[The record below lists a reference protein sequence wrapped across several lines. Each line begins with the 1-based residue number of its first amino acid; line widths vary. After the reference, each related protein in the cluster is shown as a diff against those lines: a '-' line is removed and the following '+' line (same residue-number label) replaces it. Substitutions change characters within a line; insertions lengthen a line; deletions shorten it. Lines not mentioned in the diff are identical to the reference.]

1 MKKSGQ
7 SALDYLLSWG
17 WVLIVIAASLIVLY
31 SLGVFSA
38 PSAPTLISGFPTVS
52 VSAVA
57 ANSSLMVLKL
67 SNNFGSPI
75 NLSDISVSISG
86 KNYTALQCQ
95 KTILPQSQSALCR
108 VPVSISSSKYFAV
121 VNINF
126 LPYRSVAQLVSNGTI
141 SAGRYSGSLALN
153 NEVTSFEAVDAPVG
167 NSWAVTFDGV
177 KKTQTVTS
185 APNGNIINFSEPFGV
200 YGYNVS
206 NLSASCSGAYPT
218 PSKGTANTGALYK
231 ISFSGNCVTT
241 FVEHGIPSSFN
252 WQVNYSDPQSA
263 TAPAGTNLTFEA
275 PVGVAYAYKAV
286 PLSLACANSSVAV
299 SGSVVNI
306 DYWGCNTTISESNLP
321 LGATG
326 NGASS
331 AVGWSMSFDGYNS
344 PVSTSSSS
352 LVTSKQ
358 VFSLLSPITPSAS
371 VSGLNC
377 NGASAPSIYPGGS
390 GTFSSWSC
398 VTTLSESGV
407 PLGATGDG
415 ASSTVGWSASFDGY
429 SSGVSTSSSSVSTP
443 AATFTSFSPITPS
456 ASVSGLDCSGA
467 SAPSIYPGGSGTF
480 SSWSCTT
487 TFKESGVPLGATG
500 DGISGTLGWTAY
512 YPAQSPTTAVAS
524 STSSSILTY
533 PDNGVSTISESNAG
547 AGTKGLTCGGSNQ
560 YPTYLGGTASFS
572 SWDCITSFSE
582 SGIPL
587 GSSGGGITTSQLGW
601 AVNFDGVDVN
611 TSNSS
616 SNLIYLQRDISSIS
630 TASAQADTVGLNCIS
645 SSSPSIYEGAS
656 VALSGPWLCTNTID
670 ENGIYPVGAYSWSAD
685 ISPVYSPPNYGFY
698 NSFISS
704 TSYDLQATG
713 LFSSLSDNGA
723 DLSMNE
729 ALPISTPLSSS
740 STTSSNPFYT
750 VPTLSGSSSFLTIIA
765 IGANENSGNSYV
777 SVSGIPSNC
786 VNLQTQQQKI
796 DDNYGQDVQYLSS
809 FLYYCNTTSSETIS
823 LTLSDATDYE
833 TTFVTYAGPSSAYFI
848 NTSGAIP
855 AHTALGDSNCQV
867 VNENFTLNY
876 ANNPGV
882 ASVIG
887 VDTPGAWPT
896 PESSASCEANLYAD
910 TWQYLSNTKVGP
922 ATSSGSGNPA
932 PVMLVSNDSSRF
944 GTSPIY
950 SAYVKETIS
959 TAVSSTFGTA
969 EIAAEV
975 TPRPY
980 PIYSYSLIMYPGGT
994 ETAYYSTPTFA
1005 TPGSN

>member
-126 LPYRSVAQLVSNGTI
+126 LPYRSVVQLVSNGTI
-141 SAGRYSGSLALN
+141 SAGLYSGSLALN

-200 YGYNVS
+200 YDYNVS

-358 VFSLLSPITPSAS
+358 VFSSLSPITPSAS

-415 ASSTVGWSASFDGY
+415 ASTTVGWSASFDGY
-429 SSGVSTSSSSVSTP
+429 NSGVSTSSSSVSTP
-443 AATFTSFSPITPS
+443 AATFTSFSPIASS
-456 ASVSGLDCSGA
+456 ASVSGLNCNGA
-467 SAPSIYPGGSGTF
+467 SAPSIYPGGSASF
-480 SSWSCTT
+480 SSWNCIT
-487 TFKESGVPLGATG
+487 TFSASGVPLGATG
-500 DGISGTLGWTAY
+500 GGISGTLGWTAY

-524 STSSSILTY
+524 STSSSTLTY
-533 PDNGVSTISESNAG
+533 TDDGVSTISESNAG
-547 AGTKGLTCGGSNQ
+547 AGTNGLTCGGSNQ
-560 YPTYLGGTASFS
+560 YPTYLGGEASFS
-572 SWDCITSFSE
+572 SWDCITNFNE
-582 SGIPL
+582 SGVSL
-587 GSSGGGITTSQLGW
+587 GQTGGGISGTLGW
-601 AVNFDGVDVN
+601 AVNYNGFQI
-611 TSNSS
+611 NSS
-616 SNLIYLQRDISSIS
+616 YSSSQLSYQSNDIKISTFTPSAFTLGLDCGQNYANMYPGSTITIQFSADWTCNTTIYPSGFPSTPSFTWSVTYPFLLSGQDIGTSVASSI
-630 TASAQADTVGLNCIS
+630 N
-645 SSSPSIYEGAS
+645 
-656 VALSGPWLCTNTID
+656 SGIVTLTESQQYVN
-670 ENGIYPVGAYSWSAD
+670 NGV
-685 ISPVYSPPNYGFY
+685 
-698 NSFISS
+698 
-704 TSYDLQATG
+704 
-713 LFSSLSDNGA
+713 SLSA
-723 DLSMNE
+723 
-729 ALPISTPLSSS
+729 
-740 STTSSNPFYT
+740 TSSNASANSINYT
-750 VPTLSGSSSFLTIIA
+750 FDYNGYSGSTDASQQYTAKGYFAIFEVSIA
-765 IGANENSGNSYV
+765 IPYDYSQSIKI
-777 SVSGIPSNC
+777 SVPSSC
-786 VNLQTQQQKI
+786 SEITSASHSPLMDT
-796 DDNYGQDVQYLSS
+796 DLYTETYSADYL
-809 FLYYCNTTSSETIS
+809 CNTTYN
-823 LTLSDATDYE
+823 DVY
-833 TTFVTYAGPSSAYFI
+833 TFNEQGY
-848 NTSGAIP
+848 SGATEVAFVNLP
-855 AHTALGDSNCQV
+855 DSAEYYNV
-867 VNENFTLNY
+867 YDYGE
-876 ANNPGV
+876 
-882 ASVIG
+882 AS
-887 VDTPGAWPT
+887 
-896 PESSASCEANLYAD
+896 L
-910 TWQYLSNTKVGP
+910 
-922 ATSSGSGNPA
+922 
-932 PVMLVSNDSSRF
+932 
-944 GTSPIY
+944 
-950 SAYVKETIS
+950 
-959 TAVSSTFGTA
+959 
-969 EIAAEV
+969 
-975 TPRPY
+975 
-980 PIYSYSLIMYPGGT
+980 
-994 ETAYYSTPTFA
+994 
-1005 TPGSN
+1005 